1 MRRCGRGGEEVR
13 DRMCAGEGE
22 EVRIVPG
29 LEGLLV
35 LHLLTHLALVVT
47 GNRLGEGKGSV
58 WCD

>member
-1 MRRCGRGGEEVR
+1 MCG
-13 DRMCAGEGE
+13 GEGE